1 MGVNLIN
8 FMPDSQMCNLINHF
22 LFNYYLAGS
31 LISDFA
37 RLGPPVG
44 SDIDTNGALN
54 VSSTVG
60 GKKKKKKRRH
70 RY

>member
-1 MGVNLIN
+1 M
-8 FMPDSQMCNLINHF
+8 M
-22 LFNYYLAGS
+22 AGS
-31 LISDFA
+31 LISEFA
-37 RLGPPVG
+37 RLGPGVG

-70 RY
+70 RYSSP